1 MKHVPPSVSAALKRR
16 GRDDILQQEGEYQ
29 QYKSQIDQII
39 HGDDALQ
46 SDSEDYEND
55 IEPSSTPEEAKANK
69 VIEGYGEKYADNNKE
84 TKESKTQRWNEIF
97 NKMGLDDDDL
107 IDMIYDYVENDF
119 YDELAEEL
127 GYEDV
132 QELTN
137 EDIINAIDDEDIVE
151 IIDNAG
157 YLDEY
162 EKATSDDAEDEEDD
176 YDVEEE
182 KDEQQYKVGTKFSA
196 KNPFIKKEDQTYE
209 ITNIGKDYV
218 EIAGP
223 GGFSQRLSKEKF
235 QKIIDAIKGK

>member
-16 GRDDILQQEGEYQ
+16 GRDDILQQDGEYE
-29 QYKSQIDQII
+29 QYKSQIAQII

-55 IEPSSTPEEAKANK
+55 IDSQEPKMTPEEEKANK

-97 NKMGLDDDDL
+97 NKMGLNDDDVF
-107 IDMIYDYVENDF
+107 DMIDYYAF
-119 YDELAEEL
+119 YEGYFDEDKLVEEL

-151 IIDNAG
+151 IIENAG

-162 EKATSDDAEDEEDD
+162 EKATSDDAEDEEED
-176 YDVEEE
+176 E
-182 KDEQQYKVGTKFSA
+182 DEQQYKVGTKFSA

-235 QKIIDAIKGK
+235 QKIIDDIKGR